1 MDVFDLRDRL
11 VADYASYTRSFIKI
25 ADPRIS
31 ARVESDL
38 HAGAFWPVPL
48 LQLNATFLPG
58 GTIDDL
64 VAEKAIHPECSK
76 IFKIDKTDT
85 DHTGKQL
92 LLRTH
97 EREAILKAKEDK
109 SYVLTTGTGS
119 GKSLAYIVPIVD
131 HVLRHGSGRGI
142 QGIVVYPMN
151 ALANSQDEE
160 LKKFFEK
167 GYPEGK
173 RPVSFARYTE
183 QGEGHRGLS

>member
-38 HAGAFWPVPL
+38 NAGAFWPVPL
-48 LQLNATFLPG
+48 LQLNPTFLPG

-92 LLRTH
+92 LLHTH
-97 EREAILKAKEDK
+97 ERMHESLRAKGRVTIQPVLPVDILGA
-109 SYVLTTGTGS
+109 YVL
-119 GKSLAYIVPIVD
+119 LPIP
-131 HVLRHGSGRGI
+131 GMGG
-142 QGIVVYPMN
+142 
-151 ALANSQDEE
+151 AA
-160 LKKFFEK
+160 
-167 GYPEGK
+167 
-173 RPVSFARYTE
+173 
-183 QGEGHRGLS
+183 

>member
-38 HAGAFWPVPL
+38 NAGAFWNEPL
-48 LQLNATFLPG
+48 LQLNPTFLPG

-64 VAEKAIHPECSK
+64 VGEKTIHPECSK

-92 LLRTH
+92 LLHTH
-97 EREAILKAKEDK
+97 ERMHESLRAKGRVTIQPVLPVDILGA
-109 SYVLTTGTGS
+109 YVL
-119 GKSLAYIVPIVD
+119 LPIP
-131 HVLRHGSGRGI
+131 GMGG
-142 QGIVVYPMN
+142 
-151 ALANSQDEE
+151 AA
-160 LKKFFEK
+160 
-167 GYPEGK
+167 
-173 RPVSFARYTE
+173 
-183 QGEGHRGLS
+183 